1 MIRQTLA
8 ALALAG
14 TAVSVAH
21 AAQLTVEEIDADSR
35 QFTVYQCANQ
45 KQPVRVSY
53 WLAGNGQSFALVPV
67 NGKQMLFVDTVS
79 ASGARYQAGRYT
91 WWTKGKEATLRDE
104 IADQS
109 RRRCWATA
117 YRSRRKEEGL
127 SAGGNVDRAAG
138 AGRRPAPR
146 LTAGYAAWP
155 RAIGDQTP

>member
-21 AAQLTVEEIDADSR
+21 AAQLTVEEIDADAR
-35 QFTVYQCANQ
+35 QQTVYQCANQ
-45 KQPVRVSY
+45 KQSVRVSY

-67 NGKQMLFVDTVS
+67 NGRQLLFVDTVS

-91 WWTKGKEATLRDE
+91 WWTKGKEASLRDE

-109 RRRCWATA
+109 SPPLLADCVQVE
-117 YRSRRKEEGL
+117 KKKKKG
-127 SAGGNVDRAAG
+127 
-138 AGRRPAPR
+138 
-146 LTAGYAAWP
+146 
-155 RAIGDQTP
+155 

>member
-21 AAQLTVEEIDADSR
+21 AAQLTVEEIDADAR
-35 QFTVYQCANQ
+35 QQTVYQCANQ

-67 NGKQMLFVDTVS
+67 NGRQLLFVDTVS

-91 WWTKGKEATLRDE
+91 WWTKGKEASLRDE

-109 RRRCWATA
+109 SLPLLADCVQVE
-117 YRSRRKEEGL
+117 KKKKKG
-127 SAGGNVDRAAG
+127 
-138 AGRRPAPR
+138 
-146 LTAGYAAWP
+146 
-155 RAIGDQTP
+155 

>member
-21 AAQLTVEEIDADSR
+21 AAQLTVEEIDADAR
-35 QFTVYQCANQ
+35 QQTVYQCANQ

-67 NGKQMLFVDTVS
+67 NGRQLLFVDTVS

-91 WWTKGKEATLRDE
+91 WWTKGKEASLRDE

-109 RRRCWATA
+109 SPPLLADCVQVE
-117 YRSRRKEEGL
+117 KQKKKG
-127 SAGGNVDRAAG
+127 
-138 AGRRPAPR
+138 
-146 LTAGYAAWP
+146 
-155 RAIGDQTP
+155 